1 MGRSLLRE
9 PSRLEGACRGARERK
24 STSKRPLTRETSAP
38 WSSSCSGQTGMR
50 EEITADRP
58 RAGDDEAKAPAEP
71 AYEAGCRSSDGR
83 ACGSSRWQKSTN
95 DAWPRT
101 HRSDELSE
109 TRLGLA
115 PSPSRGEGAKER
127 WKPGPGWQNLGS
139 VAGPRSRFGAQASG
153 RAGIRRWK
161 TSGSGR
167 IGVLDGA
174 SRVAAPVGGCAP
186 RRPLVLVRTSE
197 EDDSLGTRKKTP
209 RARGRSPRGPRSGP
223 HQDRAAPAKQA
234 PQAA

>member
-1 MGRSLLRE
+1 MVVLADRLVGRSR
-9 PSRLEGACRGARERK
+9 RTTRGLE
-24 STSKRPLTRETSAP
+24 
-38 WSSSCSGQTGMR
+38 
-50 EEITADRP
+50 
-58 RAGDDEAKAPAEP
+58 RAG
-71 AYEAGCRSSDGR
+71 
-83 ACGSSRWQKSTN
+83 
-95 DAWPRT
+95 
-101 HRSDELSE
+101 SDELSE

-139 VAGPRSRFGAQASG
+139 VAGPRSRFGAQASD

-161 TSGSGR
+161 ASGR
-167 IGVLDGA
+167 DRVGAFDEA

-197 EDDSLGTRKKTP
+197 EDDSLDTRKKTP

-234 PQAA
+234 PRPRKRHEAPAERRVRASEARGAPSIAP